1 MYPEHSAQLGNLN
14 RIEGQ
19 VKGIKRMIEER
30 RYCVEILTQLKA
42 VKAALHKVEQEV
54 LKAHIQGCLKTAVEA
69 KNDVEVQNKINEVM
83 DLLSKRI

>member
-1 MYPEHSAQLGNLN
+1 MHPDHTGQLNSLN

-30 RYCVEILTQLKA
+30 RYCVDVLTQLKA
-42 VKAALHKVEQEV
+42 AKAALHKVEQAI
-54 LKAHIQGCLKTAVEA
+54 LKTHIQGCLKTAMEA
-69 KNDVEVQNKINEVM
+69 KNELEVQQKVDEIM